1 MFPERLRSSPPLASQ
16 RVGDPLIM
24 MGMITLMIMVM
35 MVMIMVMM
43 MGMMVMMGMI
53 DKMIITHL
61 FY

>member
-24 MGMITLMIMVM
+24 MGMITLMMV
-35 MVMIMVMM
+35 MVMIMVMILVM
-43 MGMMVMMGMI
+43 MMVMMGMI

>member
-24 MGMITLMIMVM
+24 MGMITLMMVM
-35 MVMIMVMM
+35 VMVMIMVMILVM
-43 MGMMVMMGMI
+43 MMVMMGMI

-61 FY
+61 F